1 MIISWISCGAAS
13 AVATKI
19 ALQKYKDVVIYYIA
33 LGGEH
38 EDNSRFICD
47 CEKWFGKDINVVTP
61 NIYKS
66 HWEVI
71 EKKKVINTPW
81 GAACTSLLKKNARYK
96 IEDDIQSWDGQV
108 FGFDVTEQKRAK
120 RFAEQYPKSKAVF
133 PLIDNMLSKEDCMAL
148 LERNYIKLPRMYELG
163 FHNNNCIGCVKGGKG
178 YWSRIR
184 HYFPAAFNRMAKL
197 ERDIGHSCI
206 NGCYLDELPK
216 DYPMNAP
223 IIPECSLFCDVDFM
237 DV

>member
-1 MIISWISCGAAS
+1 MIISWFSCGAAS

-47 CEKWFGKDINVVTP
+47 CEKWFEKDINVVTP
-61 NIYKS
+61 DIYKS

-71 EKKKVINTPW
+71 ENERTTNTPW
-81 GAACTSLLKKNARYK
+81 GAACTSLLKKKVRYK
-96 IEDDIQSWDGQV
+96 LEDEIKSWDGQV
-108 FGFDVTEQKRAK
+108 FGFDVTERKRAK
-120 RFAEQYPKSKAVF
+120 RFAEQYPKSKAIF
-133 PLIDNMLSKEDCMAL
+133 PLLDNMLSKEDCLAL
-148 LERNYIKLPRMYELG
+148 LERNDIKLPRMYELG
-163 FHNNNCIGCVKGGKG
+163 FLNNNCIGCVKGGKG

-184 HYFPAAFNRMAKL
+184 HYFPSAFNRMAKL
-197 ERDIGHSCI
+197 ERDIGQSCI

-216 DYPMNAP
+216 DYPMNVP